1 MNLFP
6 VNLDIR
12 GRVAVVVG
20 GGAVAERKCRSLLE
34 AEAKV
39 TVVAPAITPGL
50 EELSREGKISVLR
63 RQYLAGDLAGGL
75 LVFTATDDRAVNRAV
90 AEEAKRL
97 GILVCVANEPAEG
110 TFASPS
116 VVRRGDLL
124 LTISTGG
131 RSPALARRI
140 RQDLEFRFGPE
151 YADIIDIIGTFRE
164 NLLTEGRES
173 AYNSQLFSELLT
185 GDLSRLLNP
194 AERERLFNSI
204 TNTDTERTPRPPDTE
219 ESS

>member
-12 GRVAVVVG
+12 GRKAVVVG

-34 AEAKV
+34 SEASV
-39 TVVAPAITPGL
+39 TVIAPAITPGL
-50 EELSREGKISVLR
+50 EELRGQMKISVLLR
-63 RQYLAGDLAGGL
+63 PYLAGDLAGAL
-75 LVFTATDDRAVNRAV
+75 LVFAATDDRAVNGVV

-97 GILVCVANEPAEG
+97 GILVCVADEPAEG

-124 LTISTGG
+124 LTISTSGK
-131 RSPALARRI
+131 SPALARRI
-140 RQDLEFRFGPE
+140 RQDIEARYGPE
-151 YADIIDIIGTFRE
+151 YGDIVDIVGAFRE
-164 NLLTEGRES
+164 KLLTEGRES
-173 AYNSQLFSELLT
+173 AYNNQLFNELLA
-185 GDLSRLLNP
+185 GDLFRLLNP
-194 AERERLFNSI
+194 AERDRLFNII
-204 TNTDTERTPRPPDTE
+204 TNPDPERTPHPPDTE